1 MSHFDVHFFFT
12 LRDQI
17 KLYHWQ
23 TTSFARHNA
32 TDDAIK
38 ALDEL
43 IDTYVETYAGKYGR
57 PKLTGTSN
65 TILVTNLNDK
75 TILPFLRKCIH
86 HLSKDFVAALKPVDT
101 DLMNIRDEMLGE
113 LNKLLY
119 LFTFH

>member
-23 TTSFARHNA
+23 TTSFARHKA

-38 ALDEL
+38 ALDER
-43 IDTYVETYAGKYGR
+43 IDAYVETYAGKYGR
-57 PKLTGTSN
+57 PKLTSRSN
-65 TILVTNLNDK
+65 RIELSNLTEK

-86 HLSKDFVAALKPVDT
+86 ILTNNLVSKLSPTDT
-101 DLMNIRDEMLGE
+101 DLISIRDDMLAE

-119 LFTFH
+119 LFTLQ